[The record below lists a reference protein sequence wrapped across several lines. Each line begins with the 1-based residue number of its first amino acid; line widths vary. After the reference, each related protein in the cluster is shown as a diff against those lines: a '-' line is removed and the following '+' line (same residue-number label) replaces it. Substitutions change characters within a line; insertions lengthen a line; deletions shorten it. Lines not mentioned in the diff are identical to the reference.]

1 MVIITPNRD
10 GSDGRLQPSPDLWSN
25 NVMRHVGILIS
36 LFLSSLLSASRLSAE
51 TIWLEAEQFEQPG
64 GWLNDPQFIAQ
75 MGSPYLLAVGLG
87 KPVDDAKTR
96 LTVKEPGEYRLW
108 VRAKDWVPEH
118 HPGRFQVLLNG
129 KAATEAFGATG
140 KKGWVWEDGGVHQLG
155 QRVELVLHD
164 LTGYYGRCD
173 VVVLCSDLDW
183 IPPGDVNEI
192 AALREKHGGVSRSVE
207 VMPKVDVVVVGG
219 GLAGCTAAVAAARNG
234 CETALIQNR
243 PVLGGNAS
251 SEILVPPVGAWAGI
265 YRAKYPL
272 DPRETGILDE
282 YRTAGNQRVSE
293 GKLYSNRLLRLVRL
307 EPNLHL
313 YLNTHATGVQMH
325 KGEGKR
331 IAAVDAI
338 DVRSGRRKRF
348 PGKVFLDCT
357 GDSVVGVAAG
367 AEYRHGK
374 EPKSMY
380 NELWASEEP
389 SKHTMGNGLK
399 YFARDMGE
407 PRTFETPPWI
417 YPYPTCDSFPPERHP
432 KLTTSIEID
441 YQWMIEL
448 GGLRDTYTD
457 AEEIRDDLLRL
468 IYGIWDHTKNRC
480 DRDKE
485 RAANYEL
492 AWVGYVAGK
501 RENRRLIGDYVLTQ
515 NDIGNQTLF
524 PDRVAFGAWSVDDH
538 YSGGFFFDGAT
549 AQHRDRKEG
558 HYMGV
563 PFSIPFRCLYSKN
576 VDNLLMAG
584 RNMSASHLGMS
595 NTRVM
600 LTCAIMGH
608 AAGTGAAFCVHE
620 ETTPRGVYQNHLAAL
635 QQQLLKEGATIFEL
649 QADDPRD
656 LARKAK
662 VTASSWRTHISGEK
676 MLPENV
682 INGFARAVGER
693 MKETTNAWGPDPD
706 VAGPHW
712 VQLAW
717 PEAVTFNMLHITLQT
732 VDTVP
737 RRFVLEARCD
747 GEWREIVEIDR
758 NRHRRHVL
766 GLTESVTAD
775 AIRFVEDELAPVC
788 EIRVYEEP
796 QRLVEIAQRAHAN
809 MRAPD
814 EGPWLPWGDEDR
826 ELPGLDPKKLP
837 GLVIDDMDAQRF
849 GGWVDSTWSDHFV
862 GQGYLHDGNEG
873 KGLKTLR
880 FRSKVKEAG
889 RYEIR
894 LGYVA
899 TTNRASRVAVTVR
912 VGDES
917 RVVQVN
923 QRVKPPIDG
932 LFMPLGEF
940 DIGPGEEVVV
950 EISNADTDGYV
961 VGDSVQVVK
970 KSS

>member
-1 MVIITPNRD
+1 MWNCLMRYLSILLAGLILVFA
-10 GSDGRLQPSPDLWSN
+10 SLSHGR
-25 NVMRHVGILIS
+25 
-36 LFLSSLLSASRLSAE
+36 AE
-51 TIWLEAEQFEQPG
+51 TIWLEAEQFGEPG
-64 GWLNDPQFIAQ
+64 GWVNDPQFIDQ

-87 KPVDDAKTR
+87 TPVGDAMTSV
-96 LTVKEPGEYRLW
+96 TVNRPGKYRLW
-108 VRAKDWVPEH
+108 VRTKDWVPEH
-118 HPGRFQVLLNG
+118 HPGRFQVLVNG
-129 KAATEAFGATG
+129 KAIGETLGACG
-140 KKGWVWEDGGVHQLG
+140 KEGWLWEDAGVCELG
-155 QRVELVLHD
+155 PETEIRLHD

-173 VVVLCSDLDW
+173 VVVLSDDLDW
-183 IPPGDVNEI
+183 IPPGDVEAI
-192 AALREKHGGVSRSVE
+192 ADLREKHGGVSQRVE
-207 VMPKVDVVVVGG
+207 TMPEVDVVVVGG

-234 CETALIQNR
+234 CQTVLIQNR

-251 SEILVPPVGAWAGI
+251 SEILVPPVGAWAGV
-265 YRAKYPL
+265 YRSKYPL

-293 GKLYSNRLLRLVRL
+293 GKLYSNRLLRLVKL

-313 YLNTHATGVQMH
+313 HLNTHATGVKMH
-325 KGEGKR
+325 GGEGKR
-331 IAAVDAI
+331 IAAVDAV
-338 DVRSGRRKRF
+338 DVRSGRRMRF

-374 EPKSMY
+374 ESKLMY
-380 NELWASEEP
+380 NEPWAPDEP

-399 YFARDMGE
+399 YYARDMGE
-407 PRTFETPPWI
+407 PRSFEAPPWI
-417 YPYPTCDSFPPERHP
+417 YPYPTCDSFNPERHP

-448 GGLRDTYTD
+448 GGLRDTYAD

-468 IYGIWDHTKNRC
+468 IYGLWDHTKNHC

-485 RAANYEL
+485 RAANHEL

-538 YSGGFFFDGAT
+538 YSGGFFFQGAT
-549 AQHRDRKEG
+549 AQHRDRPEG
-558 HYMGV
+558 HYKGV

-584 RNMSASHLGMS
+584 RNISASHLGMS
-595 NTRVM
+595 DTRVM
-600 LTCAIMGH
+600 LTCAVMGH
-608 AAGTGAAFCVHE
+608 AAGTGASLCVHE
-620 ETTPRGVYQNHLAAL
+620 ETTPRGVYEDHLAAL

-649 QADDPRD
+649 EADDPRD
-656 LARKAK
+656 LARRATA
-662 VTASSWRTHISGEK
+662 TASSWRTHISGEK

-693 MKETTNAWGPDPD
+693 LQETTNAWGPDPQAAD
-706 VAGPHW
+706 PHW
-712 VQLAW
+712 VQLTW
-717 PEAVTFNMLHITLQT
+717 TEPVTFNMIHVTFQT

-737 RRFVLEARCD
+737 RHFIIEARSD
-747 GEWREIVEIDR
+747 GEWQKIVEIDG

-766 GLTESVTAD
+766 GLTERVEAD
-775 AIRFVEDELAPVC
+775 AIRLSEEEPAPVC

-814 EGPWLPWGDEDR
+814 EGPWLPWGDDDR
-826 ELPGLDPKKLP
+826 AMPGLDPMKLP
-837 GLVIDDMDAQRF
+837 GLVIDDRAAQRF

-862 GQGYLHDGNEG
+862 GEGYLHDANEG

-880 FRSKVKEAG
+880 FQATVKEPG

-894 LGYVA
+894 FGYVA
-899 TTNRASRVAVTVR
+899 YDNRASRVAVTVR
-912 VGDES
+912 VGGTS
-917 RVVQVN
+917 KVIHVN

-940 DIGPGEEVVV
+940 ELKPGDEVRV
-950 EISNADTDGYV
+950 EIPNADTDGYV
-961 VGDSVQVVK
+961 VADCVQLVK
-970 KSS
+970 K

>member
-1 MVIITPNRD
+1 
-10 GSDGRLQPSPDLWSN
+10 
-25 NVMRHVGILIS
+25 MRPPIS
-36 LFLSSLLSASRLSAE
+36 FLSCFVLIALAAAPLPAE
-51 TIWLEAEQFEQPG
+51 IVWLEAEQFEESG
-64 GWLNDPQFIAQ
+64 GWLNDAQFIDQ

-87 KPVDDAKTR
+87 KPVADASTTATLPR
-96 LTVKEPGEYRLW
+96 PGKYRLW

-118 HPGRFQVLLNG
+118 HPGKFQVLVNRQ
-129 KAATEAFGATG
+129 AAAEAFGANG
-140 KKGWVWEDGGVHQLG
+140 KKGWSWEDGGVYDLSG
-155 QRVELVLHD
+155 KVELKVHD

-173 VVVLCSDLDW
+173 VVVLTDDLGW
-183 IPPGDVNEI
+183 IPPQDTAAI
-192 AALREKHGGVSRSVE
+192 AALRETHGGVSRAVE
-207 VMPKVDVVVVGG
+207 VMPEVDVVVVGG

-234 CETALIQNR
+234 CSTVLIQNR
-243 PVLGGNAS
+243 PILGGNAS

-265 YRAKYPL
+265 YRSKYPL
-272 DPRETGILDE
+272 DPRETGIVDE

-307 EPNLHL
+307 EPNLDLH
-313 YLNTHATGVQMH
+313 LNTHATGVEMQPG
-325 KGEGKR
+325 KEKR
-331 IAAVDAI
+331 IAAVDAV
-338 DVRSGRRKRF
+338 DVRSGKRMRF
-348 PGKVFLDCT
+348 PAKVFLDCT

-367 AEYRHGK
+367 AEYRQGK

-380 NELWASEEP
+380 NEPWAPDEP

-407 PRTFETPPWI
+407 PRPFEAPSWI
-417 YPYPTCDSFPPERHP
+417 YPYPTCDSFNPERHP

-448 GGLRDTYTD
+448 GGLRDTYAD

-468 IYGIWDHTKNRC
+468 IYGLWDHTKNRC

-492 AWVGYVAGK
+492 AWVGHIAGK

-515 NDIGNQTLF
+515 NDIGEQTLF

-538 YSGGFFFDGAT
+538 YSGGFFHQGAT
-549 AQHRDRKEG
+549 AQHRDRTES

-584 RNMSASHLGMS
+584 RNISASHLGMS
-595 NTRVM
+595 DTRVM
-600 LTCAIMGH
+600 LTCAVMGH

-620 ETTPRGVYQNHLAAL
+620 QTTPRGVCQNHMAAL

-649 QADDPRD
+649 QADDAHD
-656 LARKAK
+656 LARKATA
-662 VTASSWRTHISGEK
+662 TASSWRTHTSGEK

-682 INGFARAVGER
+682 MNGLARAVGER
-693 MKETTNAWGPDPD
+693 MKETTNAWGPDPS

-712 VQLAW
+712 VELAW
-717 PEAVTFNMLHITLQT
+717 AKPVTFNMVHVSFQT
-732 VDTVP
+732 TDTVP
-737 RRFVLEARCD
+737 RSFAVEARCK
-747 GEWREIVEIDR
+747 GQWQKIVEIDD

-766 GLTESVTAD
+766 GLDQAVTAD
-775 AIRFVEDELAPVC
+775 AIRLSEDEPSAVC
-788 EIRVYEEP
+788 EIRVYDEP

-809 MRAPD
+809 MRLPD
-814 EGPWLPWGDEDR
+814 EGPWLPWGDDDR
-826 ELPGLDPKKLP
+826 SMPGLDPKKLE
-837 GLVIDDMDAQRF
+837 GLVFDDTTARQF
-849 GGWVDSTWSDHFV
+849 GGWVHSTWSDHFV
-862 GQGYLHDGNEG
+862 GEDYLHDGNEG

-880 FRSKVKEAG
+880 FRVKVAESG

-899 TTNRASRVAVTVR
+899 YTNRASRVPVTVR
-912 VGDES
+912 IGD
-917 RVVQVN
+917 RATVVHVDQTK
-923 QRVKPPIDG
+923 KPPIQD
-932 LFMPLGEF
+932 LFLPLGTF
-940 DIGPGEEVVV
+940 DLTAGEEAVV
-950 EISNADTDGYV
+950 EISNADTEGYV
-961 VGDSVQVVK
+961 VADCVQAVK
-970 KSS
+970 K

>member
-1 MVIITPNRD
+1 
-10 GSDGRLQPSPDLWSN
+10 
-25 NVMRHVGILIS
+25 MRYSVVLLTCAIASALMPHV
-36 LFLSSLLSASRLSAE
+36 LSAE
-51 TIWLEAEQFEQPG
+51 TIWLEAEQFENPG
-64 GWLNDPQFIAQ
+64 GWLNDAQFIDQ

-87 KPVDDAKTR
+87 KPVADATTSVAIAK
-96 LTVKEPGEYRLW
+96 PGRYRLW
-108 VRAKDWVPEH
+108 ARVKDWVPEH
-118 HPGRFQVLLNG
+118 HPGRFQILVDGAAG
-129 KAATEAFGATG
+129 KAFGAG
-140 KKGWVWEDGGVHQLG
+140 GEKGWVWEDGGVHDLAG
-155 QRVELVLHD
+155 RAELKLHD

-173 VVVLCSDLDW
+173 ALVLVDDLDW
-183 IPPGDVNEI
+183 TPPLEVQAI
-192 AALREKHGGVSRSVE
+192 AELRERLGGVSRRIE
-207 VMPKVDVVVVGG
+207 VRPEVDVVVAGG

-234 CETALIQNR
+234 CETVLIQNR

-251 SEILVPPVGAWAGI
+251 SEILVPPVGAWAGVF
-265 YRAKYPL
+265 RSKYPL
-272 DPRETGILDE
+272 DPRETGIVDE

-293 GKLYSNRLLRLVRL
+293 GKLYSNRLLRLVKL

-313 YLNTHATGVQMH
+313 HLNTHATGVQMH
-325 KGEGKR
+325 DGPGKR
-331 IAAVDAI
+331 IAAVDAV
-338 DVRSGRRKRF
+338 DVCTGRRMRF
-348 PGKVFLDCT
+348 PGKMFLDCT

-380 NELWASEEP
+380 NEAWAPEEP

-407 PRTFETPPWI
+407 PRPFVAPPWI
-417 YPYPTCDSFPPERHP
+417 YAYPTCGSFNPERHP

-448 GGLRDTYTD
+448 GGLRDTYAD

-468 IYGIWDHTKNRC
+468 IYGLWDHTKNHC
-480 DRDKE
+480 DRDKT

-549 AQHRDRKEG
+549 AQHRDRSEG
-558 HYMGV
+558 HYKGV

-576 VDNLLMAG
+576 IDNLLMAG
-584 RNMSASHLGMS
+584 RNISASHLGMS
-595 NTRVM
+595 DTRVM
-600 LTCAIMGH
+600 LTCAVMGH

-620 ETTPRGVYQNHLAAL
+620 ATTPRGVYQDHIAAL
-635 QQQLLKEGATIFEL
+635 QQQLLKEGATVFEL

-656 LARKAK
+656 LARQATA
-662 VTASSWRTHISGEK
+662 TASSWRTHISGEK
-676 MLPENV
+676 MVAANV
-682 INGFARAVGER
+682 VNGFARAVGER
-693 MKETTNAWGPDPD
+693 MKETTNAWGPDP
-706 VAGPHW
+706 AEPGPHW
-712 VQLAW
+712 VQLQW
-717 PEAVTFNMLHITLQT
+717 PEPVTFNMVHVTLQT

-737 RRFVLEARCD
+737 RRFAIEAQCE
-747 GEWREIVEIDR
+747 GQWRPLVEVDE
-758 NRHRRHVL
+758 NRHRRHVF

-775 AIRFVEDELAPVC
+775 AIRFLEDEPAPVC
-788 EIRVYEEP
+788 EIRVYQEP
-796 QRLVEIAQRAHAN
+796 QRLVEIAQRAWAN
-809 MRAPD
+809 MRATD

-826 ELPGLDPKKLP
+826 SMPGLDPEKLP
-837 GLVIDDMDAQRF
+837 GLVVDDTKAQRF
-849 GGWVDSTWSDHFV
+849 GGWVGSTWSDHFV
-862 GQGYLHDGNEG
+862 AEGYLHDGNEG

-880 FRSKVKEAG
+880 FRAKVNEAG

-899 TTNRASRVAVTVR
+899 TTNRASRVGVTIR
-912 VGDES
+912 VGEKS
-917 RVVQVN
+917 EIVYVN
-923 QRVKPPIDG
+923 QREKPPIND
-932 LFMPLGEF
+932 LFLPLGEF
-940 DIGPGEEVVV
+940 EVAAGSEVFV

-961 VGDSVQVVK
+961 VADAVQLVK
-970 KSS
+970 R

>member
-1 MVIITPNRD
+1 M
-10 GSDGRLQPSPDLWSN
+10 
-25 NVMRHVGILIS
+25 
-36 LFLSSLLSASRLSAE
+36 RLSIVSLSWLLLVSLAAEPLQAE
-51 TIWLEAEQFEQPG
+51 TIWLEAEQFDDYG
-64 GWLNDPQFIAQ
+64 GWVNDAQFIDQ
-75 MGSPYLLAVGLG
+75 MGSPYLMAVGLG
-87 KPVDDAKTR
+87 KPVPDATAKVTAP
-96 LTVKEPGEYRLW
+96 KPGKYRLW
-108 VRAKDWVPEH
+108 ARVKDWVPEH
-118 HPGRFQVLLNG
+118 HPGRFQVLIDG
-129 KAATEAFGATG
+129 KATAKPFGATG
-140 KKGWVWEDGGVHQLG
+140 NDGWGWEDGGVHQLAEK
-155 QRVELVLHD
+155 VEIKLHD

-173 VVVLCSDLDW
+173 VVVLSDDLAW
-183 IPPGDVNEI
+183 SPPNDVEAI
-192 AALREKHGGVSRSVE
+192 AKLQETHGGVSRAVE
-207 VMPKVDVVVVGG
+207 VMPEADVVVVGG

-234 CETALIQNR
+234 CNTVLIQNR
-243 PVLGGNAS
+243 PILGGNAS
-251 SEILVPPVGAWAGI
+251 SEILVPPVGAWAGV
-265 YRAKYPL
+265 YRSKYPL

-307 EPNLHL
+307 EPNLDLH
-313 YLNTHATGVQMH
+313 LNTHATGVQMH
-325 KGEGKR
+325 QGAGNR

-338 DVRSGRRKRF
+338 QVRSGRRMRF
-348 PGKVFLDCT
+348 PAKVFLDCT

-380 NELWASEEP
+380 NEPWAPDEP
-389 SKHTMGNGLK
+389 TRNTMGNGLK
-399 YFARDMGE
+399 YYARDMGE
-407 PRTFETPPWI
+407 PRPLDAPPWI
-417 YPYPTCDSFPPERHP
+417 RPFPTCDTIGPQRHP

-448 GGLRDTYTD
+448 GGLRDTYAD

-468 IYGIWDHTKNRC
+468 IYGLWDHTKNHC
-480 DRDKE
+480 ERDKE

-515 NDIGNQTLF
+515 NDIAQQTLF

-538 YSGGFFFDGAT
+538 YSGGFFYDGPTGRHFDGDD
-549 AQHRDRKEG
+549 H
-558 HYMGV
+558 HYKGV

-584 RNMSASHLGMS
+584 RNISASHLGMS

-608 AAGTGAAFCVHE
+608 AAGTGAAFCVQE
-620 ETTPRGVYQNHLAAL
+620 ETTPRGVYQDHLAAL

-656 LARKAK
+656 LARNATA
-662 VTASSWRTHISGEK
+662 TASSWRTHISGEE

-693 MKETTNAWGPDPD
+693 MKETTNAWGPDPN
-706 VAGPHW
+706 VADPHW
-712 VQLAW
+712 IQLQW
-717 PEAVTFNMLHITLQT
+717 PKPVTFNMIHVTFQT

-737 RRFVLEARCD
+737 RRFAVEARCD
-747 GEWREIVEIDR
+747 GEWRSLIEIDG

-766 GLTESVTAD
+766 GLTQPVTAD
-775 AIRFVEDELAPVC
+775 AIRLSEDEPATVC
-788 EIRVYEEP
+788 EIRVYQEP

-814 EGPWLPWGDEDR
+814 EGPWLPWGDDNQAM
-826 ELPGLDPKKLP
+826 PGLDPKKLE
-837 GLVIDDMDAQRF
+837 GLVVDDTTAQRF
-849 GGWVDSTWSDHFV
+849 GGWIQSTWSDHFV
-862 GQGYLHDGNEG
+862 GEGYLHDGDEG

-880 FRSKVKEAG
+880 FRAKVTDPG
-889 RYEIR
+889 RYEVR
-894 LGYVA
+894 FGYIA
-899 TTNRASRVAVTVR
+899 YGNRASRVAVTIR
-912 VGDES
+912 VGE
-917 RVVQVN
+917 RAETVYVN
-923 QRVKPPIDG
+923 QRKKPPIND

-940 DIGPGEEVVV
+940 DLTAGNEVLV

-961 VGDSVQVVK
+961 VADCVQLLK
-970 KSS
+970 K